1 MVPSDKLRS
10 QSHQADGGLALLKL
24 LADLDI
30 TGTFFF
36 EWERLSPELPFSGPT
51 HTCSASISIYKHKK
65 KYMWTGPTPQVFVL
79 ALVAAS
85 SRFTRT
91 FSCASTYL
99 SKYSVVACSAK
110 WRRLLLLVLYV
121 WSSLGKSVR
130 FQSIQLGRSI
140 QFTQRNTDHIISNS
154 VCWLKVPC
162 SMGER

>member
-65 KYMWTGPTPQVFVL
+65 KYM
-79 ALVAAS
+79 
-85 SRFTRT
+85 
-91 FSCASTYL
+91 
-99 SKYSVVACSAK
+99 
-110 WRRLLLLVLYV
+110 
-121 WSSLGKSVR
+121 
-130 FQSIQLGRSI
+130 
-140 QFTQRNTDHIISNS
+140 
-154 VCWLKVPC
+154 
-162 SMGER
+162 